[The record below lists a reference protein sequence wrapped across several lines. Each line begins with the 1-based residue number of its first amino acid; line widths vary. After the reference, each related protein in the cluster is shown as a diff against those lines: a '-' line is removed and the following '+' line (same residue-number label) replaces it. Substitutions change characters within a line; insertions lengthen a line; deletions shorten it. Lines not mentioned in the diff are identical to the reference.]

1 MGSER
6 YGEWAFLAGS
16 LLALV
21 LGLLEGLGIIGGL
34 GQIIPLMLVFF
45 GLVVGLTTVT
55 SKEIDSFLL
64 ATIALLAVSGIR
76 IDRFL
81 AGILANIFVYSLN
94 NLTYFVAPAA
104 LVVALKSIYKIAS
117 SR

>member
-1 MGSER
+1 MGSDR

-16 LLALV
+16 LIAIV
-21 LGLLEGLGIIGGL
+21 LGVLQGLGIIANID
-34 GQIIPLMLVFF
+34 QIISLMLVLF

-64 ATIALLAVSGIR
+64 ASVVLMLVSTTR
-76 IDRFL
+76 IDRFS
-81 AGILANIFVYSLN
+81 GILVNIFSYSIG